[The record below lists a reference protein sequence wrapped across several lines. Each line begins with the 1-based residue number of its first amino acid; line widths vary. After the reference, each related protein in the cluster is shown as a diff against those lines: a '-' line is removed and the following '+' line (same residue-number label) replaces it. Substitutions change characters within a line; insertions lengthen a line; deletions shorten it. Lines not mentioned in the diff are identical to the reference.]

1 MIDPC
6 IRVNPAAEDSFVYSV
21 LPTLGATLRI
31 IQKKTL
37 LFWRGSGNCDNL
49 GGEEREWKRV
59 RKGGGEKGWKKKIK
73 KGEGIRKERRRSTKR
88 SRKVKN
94 PLEKRGKITKT
105 KDYEKQN
112 THEKRHNKT
121 QYV

>member
-1 MIDPC
+1 MI
-6 IRVNPAAEDSFVYSV
+6 ISAE
-21 LPTLGATLRI
+21 
-31 IQKKTL
+31 K
-37 LFWRGSGNCDNL
+37 
-49 GGEEREWKRV
+49 RENGRAV
-59 RKGGGEKGWKKKIK
+59 RKGVGEKGWRKKIK

-112 THEKRHNKT
+112 TRKT
-121 QYV
+121 SQQNPIRIKNRGIGPWR

>member
-1 MIDPC
+1 MGLVTVI
-6 IRVNPAAEDSFVYSV
+6 ISAE
-21 LPTLGATLRI
+21 
-31 IQKKTL
+31 K
-37 LFWRGSGNCDNL
+37 
-49 GGEEREWKRV
+49 RENGRAV
-59 RKGGGEKGWKKKIK
+59 RKGGGEKGWRKKIN

-105 KDYEKQN
+105 KVYEKQN